1 MGYPIQ
7 LDFFKTA
14 EQCEI
19 DALRIELATT
29 KDMLH
34 KVRKGLYAKL
44 GDHAKKLTDLE
55 DLNIRLER
63 IERNIC
69 NGNGK

>member
-1 MGYPIQ
+1 MSYPIQ
-7 LDFFKTA
+7 LDFFKTE

-19 DALRIELATT
+19 DALRIELTAT
-29 KDMLH
+29 KEMLH
-34 KVRKGLYAKL
+34 KVRKGMYAKL

-55 DLNIRLER
+55 DLKIRLET

-69 NGNGK
+69 NG